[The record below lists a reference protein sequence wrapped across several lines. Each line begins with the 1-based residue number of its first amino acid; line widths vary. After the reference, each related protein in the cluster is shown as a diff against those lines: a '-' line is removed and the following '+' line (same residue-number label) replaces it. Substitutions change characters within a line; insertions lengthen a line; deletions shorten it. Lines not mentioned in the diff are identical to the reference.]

1 MSGVNTGSRG
11 AISAEDLSMS
21 ETREVMLDIQGLE
34 VHFET
39 RRGIA
44 RAVNDVDLQLYKGER
59 FGLVGE
65 SGSGK
70 TTMILALLRMI
81 KTPGFIAG
89 GRAVFDDGTDLL
101 RLSPEEVRENRLRRV
116 AMVPQGAMNSLNP
129 VMRIGQQITLTMREH
144 GEEGTKVEFQDRVAQ
159 LLDQVGL
166 KPEVA
171 QLYPHELSGGMKQRA
186 CIAQA
191 ISLSP
196 RLILADEPT
205 SALDVVVQRQIM
217 QTLRQLQLQL
227 DATVL
232 LVGHDMG
239 LMAQFAERVG
249 IMYGGKLVEVGAVA
263 DVFRNPQHP
272 YTQLL
277 ISSIPSFE
285 RRGTFKGIPGVGLS
299 LLDSPTGC
307 LFHPRCP
314 QAMERCSRDE
324 PGLTQLGPGQHVSCL
339 LYEKDESHATSA

>member
-1 MSGVNTGSRG
+1 
-11 AISAEDLSMS
+11 MS
-21 ETREVMLDIQGLE
+21 EALLEIRDLE

-39 RRGIA
+39 RRGVA
-44 RAVNDVDLQLYKGER
+44 RAVNNDDLTLYKGER

-70 TTMILALLRMI
+70 TTMMLALLRMI
-81 KTPGFIAG
+81 KEPGRIVG
-89 GRAVFDDGTDLL
+89 GSAVIDGTDLMQL
-101 RLSPEEVRENRLRRV
+101 DTEAVRQTRLNSV

-129 VMRIGQQITLTMREH
+129 VVRIGDQLALTMREH
-144 GEEGTKVEFQDRVAQ
+144 GVEAEGAAMEARIGE
-159 LLDQVGL
+159 LLQMVGL
-166 KPEVA
+166 KPEV
-171 QLYPHELSGGMKQRA
+171 QRYYPHELSGGMKQRV

-191 ISLSP
+191 ISLRP
-196 RLILADEPT
+196 QLILADEPT

-217 QTLRQLQLQL
+217 QTLRTLQRDL

-249 IMYGGKLVEVGAVA
+249 IMYGGQLVEVGTVEAIFK
-263 DVFRNPQHP
+263 DPQHP

-285 RRGTFKGIPGVGLS
+285 TKGTFKGIPGVGLS
-299 LLDSPTGC
+299 LLNPPGGC

-314 QAMERCSRDE
+314 SAMERCAADE
-324 PGLTQLGPGQHVSCL
+324 PKLRQVADAQQAACL
-339 LYEKDESHATSA
+339 LYEEG

>member
-1 MSGVNTGSRG
+1 MSDNGK
-11 AISAEDLSMS
+11 
-21 ETREVMLDIQGLE
+21 EVLLDIRGME

-44 RAVNDVDLQLYKGER
+44 RAVNEVDLTLYKGER

-70 TTMILALLRMI
+70 TTLILALLRMI

-89 GRAVFDDGTDLL
+89 GSATFDDGTDLIQL
-101 RLSPEEVRENRLRRV
+101 SQEDVRQARLARV

-129 VMRIGQQITLTMREH
+129 VMRIGDQLILTMREH
-144 GEEGTKVEFQDRVAQ
+144 GIEGERETLLKRLEE
-159 LLDQVGL
+159 LLDKVGL
-166 KPEVA
+166 KPEA
-171 QLYPHELSGGMKQRA
+171 ARLYPHELSGGMKQRV

-191 ISLSP
+191 ISLNP
-196 RLILADEPT
+196 QLILADEPT

-217 QTLRQLQLQL
+217 QTLRHLQNEL

-249 IMYGGKLVEVGAVA
+249 IMYGGKLVEVGTVE
-263 DVFRNPQHP
+263 DIFHKPQHP

-285 RRGTFKGIPGVGLS
+285 TKGEFKGIPGVALS
-299 LLDSPTGC
+299 LLDPPSGC

-314 QAMERCSRDE
+314 QATERCKSEE
-324 PGLTQLGPGQHVSCL
+324 PRLAEVAPNQLASCL
-339 LYEKDESHATSA
+339 LHERDEHAPAS

>member
-1 MSGVNTGSRG
+1 MSKADKEVLL
-11 AISAEDLSMS
+11 AI
-21 ETREVMLDIQGLE
+21 RNLE

-44 RAVNDVDLQLYKGER
+44 RAVNEVDLTLYKGER

-70 TTMILALLRMI
+70 TTLILALLRMI
-81 KTPGFIAG
+81 KTPGLIAG
-89 GRAVFDDGTDLL
+89 GSATLDDGTDLIQL
-101 RLSPEEVRENRLRRV
+101 DREQVRQARLKRV

-129 VMRIGQQITLTMREH
+129 VMRIGEQLMLTMREH
-144 GEEGTKVEFQDRVAQ
+144 ATDRPSPPKAAQ
-159 LLDQVGL
+159 LERAIELLAKVGL

-171 QLYPHELSGGMKQRA
+171 RLYPHELSGGMKQRA

-191 ISLSP
+191 ISLNP
-196 RLILADEPT
+196 QLILADEPT

-217 QTLRQLQLQL
+217 QTLRQLQHQL
-227 DATVL
+227 NATVL

-249 IMYGGKLVEVGAVA
+249 IMYGGKLVEVGRVEEI
-263 DVFRNPQHP
+263 FHNPQHP

-285 RRGTFKGIPGVGLS
+285 TKGEFKGIPGVALS
-299 LLDSPTGC
+299 LLDPPSGC

-314 QAMERCSRDE
+314 ESMPQCSQRAPVLQTVAPDH
-324 PGLTQLGPGQHVSCL
+324 LASCL
-339 LYEKDESHATSA
+339 LHEEVADAPAS

>member
-1 MSGVNTGSRG
+1 MSDNGKE
-11 AISAEDLSMS
+11 AL
-21 ETREVMLDIQGLE
+21 LDIRGME

-44 RAVNDVDLQLYKGER
+44 RAVNEVDLTLYKGER

-70 TTMILALLRMI
+70 TTLILALLRMI

-89 GRAVFDDGTDLL
+89 GSATFDDGTDLIQL
-101 RLSPEEVRENRLRRV
+101 RQADVRQARLARV

-129 VMRIGQQITLTMREH
+129 VMRIGDQLILTMREH
-144 GEEGTKVEFQDRVAQ
+144 GIEGEREQWLKRVEE
-159 LLDQVGL
+159 LLDKVGL
-166 KPEVA
+166 KPEA
-171 QLYPHELSGGMKQRA
+171 ARLYPHELSGGMKQRV

-191 ISLSP
+191 ISLNP
-196 RLILADEPT
+196 QLILADEPT

-217 QTLRQLQLQL
+217 QTLRQLQHEL

-249 IMYGGKLVEVGAVA
+249 IMYGGKLVEVGTVH
-263 DVFRNPQHP
+263 DIFHNPQHP

-285 RRGTFKGIPGVGLS
+285 TKGEFKGIPGVALS
-299 LLDSPTGC
+299 LLDPPSGC

-314 QAMERCSRDE
+314 QATERCKAEE
-324 PGLTQLGPGQHVSCL
+324 PRLAEVAPNQLASCL
-339 LYEKDESHATSA
+339 LHEEDEHAPAS

>member
-1 MSGVNTGSRG
+1 
-11 AISAEDLSMS
+11 LSDAS
-21 ETREVMLDIQGLE
+21 REVLLDIQGLE

-44 RAVNDVDLQLYKGER
+44 RAVNNVDLQLYKGER

-101 RLSPEEVRENRLRRV
+101 ALSDEEMRQTRLRRV

-129 VMRIGQQITLTMREH
+129 VMRIGEQIMLTMREH
-144 GEEGTKVEFQDRVAQ
+144 GEKVATLPARVLQ

-166 KPEVA
+166 RAEVA
-171 QLYPHELSGGMKQRA
+171 RLYPHELSGGMKQRA

-191 ISLSP
+191 ISLGP
-196 RLILADEPT
+196 GLILADEPT

-249 IMYGGKLVEVGAVA
+249 IMYGGKLVEVGSVA

-299 LLDSPTGC
+299 LLDPPSGC

-314 QAMERCSRDE
+314 QAMERCARVE
-324 PGLTQLGPGQHVSCL
+324 PGFTQLGPEQHVSCL
-339 LYEKDESHATSA
+339 LYEKDE

>member
-1 MSGVNTGSRG
+1 MSR
-11 AISAEDLSMS
+11 ADK
-21 ETREVMLDIQGLE
+21 EVLLDIRDLE

-44 RAVNDVDLQLYKGER
+44 RAVNKVDLILYKGER

-70 TTMILALLRMI
+70 TTLILALLRMI
-81 KTPGFIAG
+81 KTPGLIAG
-89 GRAVFDDGTDLL
+89 GSATLDDGTDLIQL
-101 RLSPEEVRENRLRRV
+101 DREQVRQARLKRV

-129 VMRIGQQITLTMREH
+129 VMRIGDQLMLTMREH
-144 GEEGTKVEFQDRVAQ
+144 AVEEQPPPKAAQ
-159 LLDQVGL
+159 MEHAIELLGRVGL

-171 QLYPHELSGGMKQRA
+171 RLYPHELSGGMKQRA

-191 ISLSP
+191 ISLNP
-196 RLILADEPT
+196 QLILADEPT

-217 QTLRQLQLQL
+217 QTLRQLQHQL
-227 DATVL
+227 NATVL

-249 IMYGGKLVEVGAVA
+249 IMYGGKLVEVGQVEEI
-263 DVFRNPQHP
+263 FHNPQHP

-285 RRGTFKGIPGVGLS
+285 AKGEFKGIPGVGLS
-299 LLDSPTGC
+299 LLEPPSGC

-314 QAMERCSRDE
+314 QAMPECSQRAPTLQTVAPDH
-324 PGLTQLGPGQHVSCL
+324 LASCL
-339 LYEKDESHATSA
+339 LHEEVADAPAS

>member
-1 MSGVNTGSRG
+1 MSDNGKE
-11 AISAEDLSMS
+11 AL
-21 ETREVMLDIQGLE
+21 LDIRGME

-44 RAVNDVDLQLYKGER
+44 RAVNEVDLTLYKGER

-70 TTMILALLRMI
+70 TTLILALLRMI

-89 GRAVFDDGTDLL
+89 GSATFDDGTDLIQL
-101 RLSPEEVRENRLRRV
+101 SQADVRHARLARV

-129 VMRIGQQITLTMREH
+129 VMRIGDQLILTMREH
-144 GEEGTKVEFQDRVAQ
+144 GIEGEREEWLKRVEE
-159 LLDQVGL
+159 LLDKVGL
-166 KPEVA
+166 KPEA
-171 QLYPHELSGGMKQRA
+171 ARLYPHELSGGMKQRV

-191 ISLSP
+191 ISLNP
-196 RLILADEPT
+196 QLILADEPT

-217 QTLRQLQLQL
+217 QTLRQLQHEL

-249 IMYGGKLVEVGAVA
+249 IMYGGKLVEVGTAE
-263 DVFRNPQHP
+263 DIFHNPQHP

-285 RRGTFKGIPGVGLS
+285 TKGEFKGIPGVALS
-299 LLDSPTGC
+299 LLDPPSGC
-307 LFHPRCP
+307 LFRPRCP
-314 QAMERCSRDE
+314 QATERCKAEE
-324 PGLTQLGPGQHVSCL
+324 PRLAEVAPNQLASCL
-339 LYEKDESHATSA
+339 LHEEDEHAPAS

>member
-1 MSGVNTGSRG
+1 MSDNGKE
-11 AISAEDLSMS
+11 AL
-21 ETREVMLDIQGLE
+21 LDIRGME

-44 RAVNDVDLQLYKGER
+44 RAVNEVDLTLYKGER

-70 TTMILALLRMI
+70 TTLILALLRMI

-89 GRAVFDDGTDLL
+89 GSATFDDGTALIQLSQADVRQA
-101 RLSPEEVRENRLRRV
+101 RLARV

-129 VMRIGQQITLTMREH
+129 VMRIGDQLILTMREH
-144 GEEGTKVEFQDRVAQ
+144 GIEGEREEWLKRVEE
-159 LLDQVGL
+159 LLDKVGL
-166 KPEVA
+166 KPEA
-171 QLYPHELSGGMKQRA
+171 ARLYPHELSGGMKQRV

-191 ISLSP
+191 ISLNP
-196 RLILADEPT
+196 QLILADEPT

-217 QTLRQLQLQL
+217 QTLRQLQHEL

-249 IMYGGKLVEVGAVA
+249 IMYGGKLVEVGTVH
-263 DVFRNPQHP
+263 DIFHNPQHP

-285 RRGTFKGIPGVGLS
+285 TKGEFKGIPGVALS
-299 LLDSPTGC
+299 LLDPPSGC

-314 QAMERCSRDE
+314 QATERCKAEE
-324 PGLTQLGPGQHVSCL
+324 PRLAEVAPNQLASCL
-339 LYEKDESHATSA
+339 LHEEDEHAPTS

>member
-1 MSGVNTGSRG
+1 MSDNGKE
-11 AISAEDLSMS
+11 AL
-21 ETREVMLDIQGLE
+21 LDIRGME

-44 RAVNDVDLQLYKGER
+44 RAVNEVDLTLYKGER

-70 TTMILALLRMI
+70 TTLILALLRMI

-89 GRAVFDDGTDLL
+89 GSATFDDGTDLIQL
-101 RLSPEEVRENRLRRV
+101 SQADVRQARLARV

-129 VMRIGQQITLTMREH
+129 VMRIGDQLILTMREH
-144 GEEGTKVEFQDRVAQ
+144 GIEGEREEWLKRVEE
-159 LLDQVGL
+159 LLDKVGL
-166 KPEVA
+166 MPEA
-171 QLYPHELSGGMKQRA
+171 AGLYPHELSGGMKQRV

-191 ISLSP
+191 ISLNP
-196 RLILADEPT
+196 QLILADEPT

-217 QTLRQLQLQL
+217 QTLRQLQHEL

-249 IMYGGKLVEVGAVA
+249 IMYGGKLVEVGTVH
-263 DVFRNPQHP
+263 DIFHNPQHP

-285 RRGTFKGIPGVGLS
+285 TKGEFKGIPGVALS
-299 LLDSPTGC
+299 LLDPPSGC

-314 QAMERCSRDE
+314 QATERCKAEE
-324 PGLTQLGPGQHVSCL
+324 PRLAEVAPNQVASCL
-339 LYEKDESHATSA
+339 LHEEDEHAPAS

>member
-1 MSGVNTGSRG
+1 MSDNGKE
-11 AISAEDLSMS
+11 AL
-21 ETREVMLDIQGLE
+21 LDIRGME

-44 RAVNDVDLQLYKGER
+44 RAVNEVDLTLYKGER

-70 TTMILALLRMI
+70 TTLILALLRMI

-89 GRAVFDDGTDLL
+89 GSATFDDGTDLIQL
-101 RLSPEEVRENRLRRV
+101 SQEDVRQARLARV

-129 VMRIGQQITLTMREH
+129 VMRIGDQLILTMREH
-144 GEEGTKVEFQDRVAQ
+144 CIEGEREEWLKRVEE
-159 LLDQVGL
+159 LLDKVGL
-166 KPEVA
+166 KPEA
-171 QLYPHELSGGMKQRA
+171 ARLYPHELSGGMKQRV

-191 ISLSP
+191 ISLNP
-196 RLILADEPT
+196 QLILADEPT

-217 QTLRQLQLQL
+217 QTLRQLQHEL

-249 IMYGGKLVEVGAVA
+249 IMYGGKLVEVGTVH
-263 DVFRNPQHP
+263 DIFHNPQHP

-285 RRGTFKGIPGVGLS
+285 TKGEFKGIPGVALS
-299 LLDSPTGC
+299 LLDPPSGC

-314 QAMERCSRDE
+314 QATERCKAEE
-324 PGLTQLGPGQHVSCL
+324 PRLAEVAPNQLASCL
-339 LYEKDESHATSA
+339 LHEEDEHAPAS

>member
-1 MSGVNTGSRG
+1 MSDNGKE
-11 AISAEDLSMS
+11 AL
-21 ETREVMLDIQGLE
+21 LDIRGME

-44 RAVNDVDLQLYKGER
+44 RAVNEVDLTLYKGER

-70 TTMILALLRMI
+70 TTLILALLRMI

-89 GRAVFDDGTDLL
+89 GSATFDDGTDLIQL
-101 RLSPEEVRENRLRRV
+101 SQADVRQARLARV

-129 VMRIGQQITLTMREH
+129 VMRIGDQLILTMREH
-144 GEEGTKVEFQDRVAQ
+144 GIEGEREREEWLKRVEE
-159 LLDQVGL
+159 LLDKVGL
-166 KPEVA
+166 KPEA
-171 QLYPHELSGGMKQRA
+171 ARLYPHELSGGMKQRV

-191 ISLSP
+191 ISLNP
-196 RLILADEPT
+196 QLILADEPT

-217 QTLRQLQLQL
+217 QTLRQLQHEL

-249 IMYGGKLVEVGAVA
+249 IMYGGKLVEVGTVH
-263 DVFRNPQHP
+263 DIFHNPQHP

-285 RRGTFKGIPGVGLS
+285 TKGEFKGIPGVALS
-299 LLDSPTGC
+299 LLDPPSGC

-314 QAMERCSRDE
+314 QATERCKAEE
-324 PGLTQLGPGQHVSCL
+324 PRLAEVAPNQVASCL
-339 LYEKDESHATSA
+339 LHEEDEHAPAS

>member
-1 MSGVNTGSRG
+1 MSDNGKE
-11 AISAEDLSMS
+11 AL
-21 ETREVMLDIQGLE
+21 LDIRGME

-44 RAVNDVDLQLYKGER
+44 RAVNEVDLTLYKGAR

-70 TTMILALLRMI
+70 TTLILALLRMI

-89 GRAVFDDGTDLL
+89 GSATFDDGTDLIQL
-101 RLSPEEVRENRLRRV
+101 SQADVRQARLARV

-129 VMRIGQQITLTMREH
+129 VMRIGDQLILTMREH
-144 GEEGTKVEFQDRVAQ
+144 GIEGEREEWLKRVEE
-159 LLDQVGL
+159 LLDKVGL
-166 KPEVA
+166 KPEA
-171 QLYPHELSGGMKQRA
+171 ARLYPHELSGGMKQRV

-191 ISLSP
+191 ISLNP
-196 RLILADEPT
+196 QLILADEPT

-217 QTLRQLQLQL
+217 QTLRQLQHEL

-249 IMYGGKLVEVGAVA
+249 IMYGGKLVEVGTVH
-263 DVFRNPQHP
+263 DIFHNPQHP

-285 RRGTFKGIPGVGLS
+285 TKGEFKGIPGVALS
-299 LLDSPTGC
+299 LLDPPSGC

-314 QAMERCSRDE
+314 QATERCKAEE
-324 PGLTQLGPGQHVSCL
+324 PRLAEVAPNQVASCL
-339 LYEKDESHATSA
+339 LHEEDEHAPAS

>member
-1 MSGVNTGSRG
+1 MSDNGKE
-11 AISAEDLSMS
+11 AL
-21 ETREVMLDIQGLE
+21 LDIRGME

-44 RAVNDVDLQLYKGER
+44 RAVNEVDLTLYKGER

-70 TTMILALLRMI
+70 TTLILALLRMI

-89 GRAVFDDGTDLL
+89 GSATFDDGTDLIQL
-101 RLSPEEVRENRLRRV
+101 SQEDVRQARLARV

-129 VMRIGQQITLTMREH
+129 VMRIGDQLILTMREH
-144 GEEGTKVEFQDRVAQ
+144 GIEGEREEWLKRVEE
-159 LLDQVGL
+159 LLDKVGL
-166 KPEVA
+166 KPEA
-171 QLYPHELSGGMKQRA
+171 ARLYPHELSGGMKQRV

-191 ISLSP
+191 ISLNP
-196 RLILADEPT
+196 QLILADEPT

-217 QTLRQLQLQL
+217 QTLRQLQHEL

-249 IMYGGKLVEVGAVA
+249 IMYGGKLVEVGTVH
-263 DVFRNPQHP
+263 DIFHNPQHP

-285 RRGTFKGIPGVGLS
+285 TKGEFKGIPGVALS
-299 LLDSPTGC
+299 LLDPPSGC

-314 QAMERCSRDE
+314 QATERCKAEE
-324 PGLTQLGPGQHVSCL
+324 PRLAEVAPNQVASCL
-339 LYEKDESHATSA
+339 LHEEDEHAPAS

>member
-1 MSGVNTGSRG
+1 MSDNGKE
-11 AISAEDLSMS
+11 AL
-21 ETREVMLDIQGLE
+21 LDIRGME

-44 RAVNDVDLQLYKGER
+44 RAVNEVDLTLYKGER
-59 FGLVGE
+59 FGLLGE

-70 TTMILALLRMI
+70 TTLILALLRMI

-89 GRAVFDDGTDLL
+89 GSATFDDGTDLIQL
-101 RLSPEEVRENRLRRV
+101 SQEDVRQARLARV

-129 VMRIGQQITLTMREH
+129 VMRIGDQLILTMREH
-144 GEEGTKVEFQDRVAQ
+144 GIEGEREEWLKRVEE
-159 LLDQVGL
+159 LLDKVGL
-166 KPEVA
+166 KPEA
-171 QLYPHELSGGMKQRA
+171 ARLYPHELSGGMKQRV

-191 ISLSP
+191 ISLNP
-196 RLILADEPT
+196 QLILADEPT

-217 QTLRQLQLQL
+217 QTLRQLQHEL

-249 IMYGGKLVEVGAVA
+249 IMYGGKLVEVGTVH
-263 DVFRNPQHP
+263 DIFHNPQHP

-285 RRGTFKGIPGVGLS
+285 TKGEFKGIPGVALS
-299 LLDSPTGC
+299 LLDPPSGC

-314 QAMERCSRDE
+314 QATERCNAEE
-324 PGLTQLGPGQHVSCL
+324 PRLAEVAPNQLASCL
-339 LYEKDESHATSA
+339 LHEEDEHAPAS

>member
-1 MSGVNTGSRG
+1 MSDVSV
-11 AISAEDLSMS
+11 
-21 ETREVMLDIQGLE
+21 TRDVLLDIQGLE

-101 RLSPEEVRENRLRRV
+101 ALSADEVRENRLRRV

-129 VMRIGQQITLTMREH
+129 VMRIGEQIMLTMREH
-144 GEEGTKVEFQDRVAQ
+144 GEEVDTLEAHVAQ

-166 KPEVA
+166 RAEVA
-171 QLYPHELSGGMKQRA
+171 RLYPHELSGGMKQRA

-191 ISLSP
+191 ISLGP

-249 IMYGGKLVEVGAVA
+249 IMYGGKLVEVGTVA

-285 RRGTFKGIPGVGLS
+285 RRGKFKGIPGVGLS
-299 LLDSPTGC
+299 LLDPPVPPALPAGDGALFRRRAGVHAPGTRAACVLPAVRKGC
-307 LFHPRCP
+307 VIDH
-314 QAMERCSRDE
+314 
-324 PGLTQLGPGQHVSCL
+324 GP
-339 LYEKDESHATSA
+339 SA

>member
-1 MSGVNTGSRG
+1 MSDNGKE
-11 AISAEDLSMS
+11 AL
-21 ETREVMLDIQGLE
+21 LDIRGME

-44 RAVNDVDLQLYKGER
+44 RAVNEVDLTLYKGER

-70 TTMILALLRMI
+70 TTLILALLRMI

-89 GRAVFDDGTDLL
+89 GSATFDDGTDLIQL
-101 RLSPEEVRENRLRRV
+101 SQADVRQARLARV

-129 VMRIGQQITLTMREH
+129 VMRIGDQLILTMREH
-144 GEEGTKVEFQDRVAQ
+144 GIEGEREEWLKRVEE
-159 LLDQVGL
+159 LLDKVGL
-166 KPEVA
+166 KPEA
-171 QLYPHELSGGMKQRA
+171 ARLYPHELSGGMKQRV

-191 ISLSP
+191 ISLNP
-196 RLILADEPT
+196 QLILADEPT

-217 QTLRQLQLQL
+217 QTLRQLQHEL

-249 IMYGGKLVEVGAVA
+249 IMYGGKLVEVGTAE
-263 DVFRNPQHP
+263 DIFHNPQHP

-285 RRGTFKGIPGVGLS
+285 TKGEFKGIPGVALS
-299 LLDSPTGC
+299 LLDPPSGC

-314 QAMERCSRDE
+314 QATERCKAEE
-324 PGLTQLGPGQHVSCL
+324 PRLAEVAPNQLASCL
-339 LYEKDESHATSA
+339 LHEEDEHAPAS

>member
-1 MSGVNTGSRG
+1 MSLADKEVLL
-11 AISAEDLSMS
+11 AI
-21 ETREVMLDIQGLE
+21 RGLE

-44 RAVNDVDLQLYKGER
+44 RAVNEVDLTLYKGER

-70 TTMILALLRMI
+70 TTLILALLRMI
-81 KTPGFIAG
+81 KTPGLIAG
-89 GRAVFDDGTDLL
+89 GSATLDDGTDLTQL
-101 RLSPEEVRENRLRRV
+101 NGEQVRQARLKRV

-129 VMRIGQQITLTMREH
+129 VMRIGQQLMLTMREH
-144 GEEGTKVEFQDRVAQ
+144 ATDPLPKAAQ
-159 LLDQVGL
+159 LERVVELLAKVGL

-171 QLYPHELSGGMKQRA
+171 RLYPHELSGGMKQRV

-191 ISLSP
+191 ISLDP
-196 RLILADEPT
+196 QLILADEPT

-227 DATVL
+227 NATVL

-239 LMAQFAERVG
+239 LMAQFAERLG
-249 IMYGGKLVEVGAVA
+249 IMYGGKLVEVGQVEEI
-263 DVFRNPQHP
+263 FHNPQHP

-285 RRGTFKGIPGVGLS
+285 TKGEFKGIPGVALS
-299 LLDSPTGC
+299 LLDPPSGC

-314 QAMERCSRDE
+314 QAMPECSRRAPVLQAVAPDH
-324 PGLTQLGPGQHVSCL
+324 LASCL
-339 LYEKDESHATSA
+339 LYEENADAPAS